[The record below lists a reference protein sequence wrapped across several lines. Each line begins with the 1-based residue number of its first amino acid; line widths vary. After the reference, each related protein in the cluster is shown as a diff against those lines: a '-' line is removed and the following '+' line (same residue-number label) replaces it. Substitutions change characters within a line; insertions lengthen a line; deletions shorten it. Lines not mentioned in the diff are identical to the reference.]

1 MRALFLGAGAS
12 YECGMPLVWE
22 FTNVLRANVLKRLNT
37 KLFNL
42 GSHPGFR
49 SEFESILSNPNIH
62 YEEMIGALEHI
73 QLQRGPDSTIAAH
86 TARQLLDCVQLLLLE
101 DQILTTKL
109 LAEKAKD
116 YSGLK
121 SLVRQQG
128 CLNVFS
134 LNHDINFEEICN
146 LHGIECRDGFYAGEV
161 DRYSNI
167 ANFKSLSISQINSDR
182 LNYFGHDGLGVN
194 LLKLHGSLDVF
205 AVEDSNLYLKCAP
218 TPGSPVGA
226 HVREIQK
233 VEQHSI
239 ELSQRDNLRT
249 IGELDVLDATGEIQ
263 FLRRSLLSGA
273 HKFKG
278 TFDQV
283 APRALFDEF
292 KARIMMMKEIDVI
305 GYGFGDEHINDVL
318 RSWLY
323 GPGASLNIYDPYRKD
338 VPSSFESMTDKIFIS
353 NTGLTKYFHQF
364 ESPKNPIAAH
374 FRNQMF
380 EQGRENLKRR
390 RIAVWNADRPSS

>member
-1 MRALFLGAGAS
+1 MKALFLGAGAS

-22 FTNVLRANVLKRLNT
+22 FTNILRANVLKRLDT
-37 KLFNL
+37 KLFDL
-42 GSHPGFR
+42 GNYPRFR
-49 SEFESILSNPNIH
+49 SEFESILSNPDIH
-62 YEEMIGALEHI
+62 YEEMIGRLEHI
-73 QLQRGPDSTIAAH
+73 QLQRVSDSTIAAH
-86 TARQLLDCVQLLLLE
+86 ATRQLLDCVQLLLLE

-121 SLVRQQG
+121 SLVDKQG
-128 CLNVFS
+128 CLHVFS
-134 LNHDINFEEICN
+134 LNHDVNFEEICN

-167 ANFKSLSISQINSDR
+167 ANFKSLSVSQINSAS
-182 LNYFGHDGLGVN
+182 LNYFGSDGYGVN

-205 AVEDSNLYLKCAP
+205 SVEDSSLYLKCAP
-218 TPGSPVGA
+218 MPGSPVGS

-239 ELSQRDNLRT
+239 ELSQRVNLRT
-249 IGELDVLDATGEIQ
+249 IGELDVIDAAGEIQ

-292 KARIMMMKEIDVI
+292 QARITMMREIDVI

-318 RSWLY
+318 RSWLH
-323 GPGASLNIYDPYRKD
+323 GPGVFLNIYDPYRKD
-338 VPSSFESMTDKIFIS
+338 IPPSFESVADKISIF
-353 NTGLTKYFHQF
+353 NFGLTKYLNQF
-364 ESPKNPIAAH
+364 EEPENSISA

-390 RIAVWNADRPSS
+390 RLAVWSADKPSL